1 MAFQMKDMNKG
12 YYNLTPLASSEM
24 VCWNK
29 ERTAERVAGALDEYV
44 YRTRA
49 RAADSCM
56 YVWTAQAR
64 PTSCLPPVTFV
75 TSVLVLAAVR
85 AALPA
90 PGTAPLWHRNPG
102 VHARR
107 PTSRGGHALS
117 TPPPPAS

>member
-56 YVWTAQAR
+56 YGLPKLVPRAV
-64 PTSCLPPVTFV
+64 CL
-75 TSVLVLAAVR
+75 
-85 AALPA
+85 
-90 PGTAPLWHRNPG
+90 H
-102 VHARR
+102 
-107 PTSRGGHALS
+107 SRL
-117 TPPPPAS
+117 